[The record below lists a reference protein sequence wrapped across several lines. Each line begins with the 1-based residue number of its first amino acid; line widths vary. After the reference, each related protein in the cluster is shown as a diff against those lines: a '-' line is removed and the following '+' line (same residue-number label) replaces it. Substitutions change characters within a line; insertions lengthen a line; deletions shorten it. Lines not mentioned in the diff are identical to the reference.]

1 MIYKYYQ
8 RNHVILP
15 GREKALEAF
24 LKQDY
29 KGMQHKWRHAFN
41 SNSEDALTW
50 SCFDLLSNL
59 PLTNKLSVLDEIFED
74 AYQGNSKI
82 LFNNCG
88 LKKDQ
93 IQIHVGKQYTGLNS
107 KDTTEVDASIEM
119 PGKLI
124 FFEAKLYST
133 VSMASP
139 PEKPHDQIARK
150 LRIGLDS
157 PLHDQREFFFIFLDI
172 APVEKLAIKKSKSEA
187 FLPETSGLRDKW
199 KSAWLFNYYK
209 FGKNKSL
216 KPLSKA
222 LEGIDAPPVQSIAE
236 NMGWLTWSDPF
247 KSILRGI
254 ITASGR
260 QAPVPQT

>member
-1 MIYKYYQ
+1 MIYKNYQ

-15 GREKALEAF
+15 GREKALEEF

-29 KGMQHKWRHAFN
+29 KGMQHKWKNGFN

-59 PLTNKLSVLDEIFED
+59 PLTKKLSVLDEMFED

-82 LFNNCG
+82 LFNNSR
-88 LKKDQ
+88 LEKDQ
-93 IQIHVGKQYTGLNS
+93 IQIHIGKQYTGLNS
-107 KDTTEVDASIEM
+107 KEATEVDASIEL
-119 PGKLI
+119 PDKLI

-133 VSMASP
+133 MSMASP

-172 APVEKLAIKKSKSEA
+172 APVEKLTIRKSKSEA
-187 FLPETSGLRDKW
+187 LLPATRGFSDKW
-199 KSAWLFNYYK
+199 KSAWLFKYYK
-209 FGKNKSL
+209 SGRNNSL
-216 KPLSKA
+216 RPLSEA
-222 LEGIDAPPVQSIAE
+222 LEGIDAPPVQSIAD
-236 NMGWLTWSDPF
+236 NMGWLTWSDLF
-247 KSILRGI
+247 KSILKGV
-254 ITASGR
+254 IT
-260 QAPVPQT
+260 P